1 MINETKILD
10 DILNDSLRPWL
21 EQNSLDEKFA
31 SKLRLVK
38 QSSTDYNFLY
48 EIKFLRPFDHKSKY
62 YEKLIFNTLKA
73 DVEKIFNIISEDNT
87 EDLILYWL
95 DNTLNKRL
103 KTRLKDIGKL
113 IKEMDFS
120 LRYIDPNK
128 LSVEFNQAHK
138 ANTFVIQLLKLAYMQ
153 LYLEIQDAFSTWID
167 DKMIIEDF
175 YAQLLLEP
183 IPDNSFLTKIQ
194 IIETEVNEKPVLKKK
209 FEPTVNL
216 FNSFTFLGLAKNS
229 DKLVDLCDSLK
240 KNNFISKDT
249 TVSNFKRVFS
259 NTEIKTPVIWTG
271 NISEFYYFIKLL
283 YNKQKLVADLKQN
296 QWKVACKCFIKT
308 DGTFFEHEGL
318 RKNQVPKS
326 TGHLLESAISLLK

>member
-31 SKLRLVK
+31 SKLRSVK

-48 EIKFLRPFDHKSKY
+48 EIKFLRPFDHKSKF

-73 DVEKIFNIISEDNT
+73 NVEKIFNIISEDIT

-216 FNSFTFLGLAKNS
+216 FHSFTFLGLAKNS

-271 NISEFYYFIKLL
+271 NISELFYFIKLIH
-283 YNKQKLVADLKQN
+283 KIHKVVKDLKQK
-296 QWKVACKCFIKT
+296 QWEVTCICFVDA
-308 DGTFFEHEGL
+308 DGNSFERSKFRSMKRAEL
-318 RKNQVPKS
+318 
-326 TGHLLESAISLLK
+326 TADLLEELVMYLK